1 MAAFGAATSL
11 KMTIESMLQSS
22 RISLVPPSPQVLL
35 SAYEAMVSLQK
46 VLLKLDETSCSKIR
60 TKVNALDERIKE
72 AVWEFEDLLESHFY
86 DQILPQIESSSVSER
101 DNLPFSLDLRSL
113 QQNLDCLVERVMV
126 MKAEYDVEL
135 LNMPEEV
142 GEPISSRI
150 DFSGINSNMVGL
162 STEFKQVCDYLLE
175 EITADV
181 RFVDDR
187 DWLLVTG
194 MAGVG
199 KTALAKKAFE
209 DPSIQRHFDFRAW
222 VKVGRK
228 CEINEI
234 LRCILAQV
242 DPNIHD
248 QMLTP
253 GDDNDDEVELDKL
266 LEERLKD
273 KKCLIVLDD
282 VWEWDAGLYHYF
294 PHENVR
300 ILVTSRLGIEE
311 SSHHVIVG
319 LLTFEESKKLLGE
332 KVFGEEGFPPQLDEL
347 GEEIAYK
354 CEGLPLMVVTVAKL
368 LSKEDK
374 TPKYWTEVVV
384 KKHNSVFVDAYN
396 QISEAMSSTLV
407 HFFLWSNLGEGGHN
421 ILGLIKIL
429 LGVGGSSRGRLI
441 NFNIVHLKS
450 VLVKLDETGC
460 SKIRTKVNALD
471 ELIKQV
477 VWELKIYSNLI
488 STIRFFHKSSSRDHL
503 PFSVDVQLMQRSV
516 DCLSHKLSALE
527 IAYIYELKNMR
538 EEEGEPLSSRID
550 FCGSALAW
558 LDYLRCWKALLL
570 RKYLTIHLSRHI
582 SSFVHGR
589 VGRKCESN
597 EELRCILAQ
606 LDPNTRDHM
615 LTHGEDEQKLVGIL
629 EESLKDKKCLIV
641 LDDVWK
647 QDTQLM
653 DNLSRENVKILLT
666 GRQVTTKSIVK
677 CVRLLN
683 EEEGKKLLG
692 EKLFGEEG
700 FPSPTLRNW
709 EKRLPK
715 IEGLPL
721 MIVTVRAP
729 IQKRHDPKIR
739 MR

>member
-253 GDDNDDEVELDKL
+253 GDDNDDEVELDEL

-396 QISEAMSSTLV
+396 QISEVLFPSYEYLSQFLKMVFLYIGAFLPYRDILQNRMLSLLHVEGFIELRLNQTEQNFVMYCLERLANYYHLFLFRESKSWFSNRQCRVHSCWQHLCKKEASKIKFLHVLQGYDDVLKDQRRLCTHAHMLFAFKQVYDTIKSDCASTVRSFLCLGPYYHYPMPIHAMGFKLLKVLDAFPVRFYHIPLEILKLV
-407 HFFLWSNLGEGGHN
+407 SLRYLALTCNREIPASISNLFQLQ
-421 ILGLIKIL
+421 ILHIK
-429 LGVGGSSRGRLI
+429 
-441 NFNIVHLKS
+441 
-450 VLVKLDETGC
+450 
-460 SKIRTKVNALD
+460 
-471 ELIKQV
+471 
-477 VWELKIYSNLI
+477 
-488 STIRFFHKSSSRDHL
+488 
-503 PFSVDVQLMQRSV
+503 
-516 DCLSHKLSALE
+516 SHE
-527 IAYIYELKNMR
+527 
-538 EEEGEPLSSRID
+538 
-550 FCGSALAW
+550 C
-558 LDYLRCWKALLL
+558 
-570 RKYLTIHLSRHI
+570 
-582 SSFVHGR
+582 
-589 VGRKCESN
+589 
-597 EELRCILAQ
+597 
-606 LDPNTRDHM
+606 
-615 LTHGEDEQKLVGIL
+615 
-629 EESLKDKKCLIV
+629 
-641 LDDVWK
+641 
-647 QDTQLM
+647 
-653 DNLSRENVKILLT
+653 
-666 GRQVTTKSIVK
+666 
-677 CVRLLN
+677 
-683 EEEGKKLLG
+683 
-692 EKLFGEEG
+692 
-700 FPSPTLRNW
+700 
-709 EKRLPK
+709 
-715 IEGLPL
+715 
-721 MIVTVRAP
+721 
-729 IQKRHDPKIR
+729 
-739 MR
+739 